1 MFFLG
6 TIGVLF
12 FLGYSYTESGGP
24 NKATFLIREST
35 KEYIV
40 PTYVMK
46 VGYNGLKKIK
56 EFARL
61 NNPDGTLWICTK
73 GWAWNVKKFSYK

>member
-12 FLGYSYTESGGP
+12 FFSYSYTESGVP
-24 NKATFLIREST
+24 NKATFLIRELT

-40 PTYVMK
+40 PTYVRK
-46 VGYNGLKKIK
+46 VGYNGLKK
-56 EFARL
+56 
-61 NNPDGTLWICTK
+61 
-73 GWAWNVKKFSYK
+73 